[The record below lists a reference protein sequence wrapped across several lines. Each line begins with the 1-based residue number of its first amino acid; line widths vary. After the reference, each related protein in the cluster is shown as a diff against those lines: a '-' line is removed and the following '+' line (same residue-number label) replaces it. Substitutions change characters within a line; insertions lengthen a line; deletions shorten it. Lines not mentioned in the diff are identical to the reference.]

1 MNKNQKPSMS
11 KRRATVAAVLCFVA
25 AIAIAGTYTFSDYKK
40 TQKDELAKA
49 EEQTKQ
55 TEDSQKA
62 EETGTSKIKNEDTD
76 GNTEDTGSESGDA
89 VTGKSSTSGTGA
101 GKSGGGT
108 DVTGTDG
115 NETGTDGTSTREDGT
130 SDTTT
135 GAVQTTSGAGHNI
148 NFTED
153 SYILWPVNGA
163 VIMSYSMDK
172 TVYFQTLDQYRY
184 NPAVIIE
191 GAEGDQVLCGA
202 PGVIKSIDVNAQTG
216 TTVNVD
222 SGNGY
227 EFVYGQLKEV
237 PVKVGDYVEA
247 KSVLGYVSQ
256 PTKYYSKEGCNVYF
270 EMRKDGQPV
279 NPVEYTADQD

>member
-1 MNKNQKPSMS
+1 MTSDTDESDSN
-11 KRRATVAAVLCFVA
+11 
-25 AIAIAGTYTFSDYKK
+25 GTG
-40 TQKDELAKA
+40 KDG
-49 EEQTKQ
+49 T
-55 TEDSQKA
+55 TTDSGTTDSGT
-62 EETGTSKIKNEDTD
+62 TGTS
-76 GNTEDTGSESGDA
+76 GSEG
-89 VTGKSSTSGTGA
+89 TGTSGSSGQTGTQATA
-101 GKSGGGT
+101 GKS
-108 DVTGTDG
+108 
-115 NETGTDGTSTREDGT
+115 
-130 SDTTT
+130 
-135 GAVQTTSGAGHNI
+135 HNI

-163 VIMSYSMDK
+163 VI
-172 TVYFQTLDQYRY
+172 
-184 NPAVIIE
+184 IE

-202 PGVIKSIDVNAQTG
+202 PGIVKSIDVSAQTG

-222 SGNGY
+222 IGNGY
-227 EFVYGQLKEV
+227 ELLYGQLKEV

>member
-1 MNKNQKPSMS
+1 MK
-11 KRRATVAAVLCFVA
+11 T
-25 AIAIAGTYTFSDYKK
+25 IAIAGTYTFNDYRK
-40 TQKDELAKA
+40 TQKNELAKA
-49 EEQTKQ
+49 EEKSRQKETKKDNKENSDL
-55 TEDSQKA
+55 TR
-62 EETGTSKIKNEDTD
+62 ETGTSKVKSEN
-76 GNTEDTGSESGDA
+76 TGSSTKKSAADESSVDEKNGSD
-89 VTGKSSTSGTGA
+89 GTGMTDQSEQNGTGTQATA
-101 GKSGGGT
+101 GKS
-108 DVTGTDG
+108 
-115 NETGTDGTSTREDGT
+115 
-130 SDTTT
+130 
-135 GAVQTTSGAGHNI
+135 HNI

-172 TVYFQTLDQYRY
+172 TVYFQTLDQYKY

-202 PGVIKSIDVNAQTG
+202 PGIIKSIDVSAQTG

-222 SGNGY
+222 IGNGY
-227 EFVYGQLKEV
+227 ELLYGQLKEV

-270 EMRKDGQPV
+270 EMRKNGQPV

>member
-1 MNKNQKPSMS
+1 M
-11 KRRATVAAVLCFVA
+11 
-25 AIAIAGTYTFSDYKK
+25 
-40 TQKDELAKA
+40 
-49 EEQTKQ
+49 
-55 TEDSQKA
+55 
-62 EETGTSKIKNEDTD
+62 
-76 GNTEDTGSESGDA
+76 
-89 VTGKSSTSGTGA
+89 
-101 GKSGGGT
+101 
-108 DVTGTDG
+108 TGTDG

-222 SGNGY
+222 IGNGY
-227 EFVYGQLKEV
+227 ELLYGQLKEV

>member
-1 MNKNQKPSMS
+1 MNKNEKPSMS

-25 AIAIAGTYTFSDYKK
+25 AIAIAGTYTFNDYRK
-40 TQKDELAKA
+40 TQKNELAKA
-49 EEQTKQ
+49 EEKSRQ
-55 TEDSQKA
+55 DKA
-62 EETGTSKIKNEDTD
+62 DKKKDGEAAKETGTSKIKNEGTAGSSETDRAGTAGSSETD
-76 GNTEDTGSESGDA
+76 G
-89 VTGKSSTSGTGA
+89 
-101 GKSGGGT
+101 
-108 DVTGTDG
+108 TGTAG
-115 NETGTDGTSTREDGT
+115 SSGTDGTGMTGT
-130 SDTTT
+130 SGQNGT
-135 GAVQTTSGAGHNI
+135 GTQATAGKSHNI

-172 TVYFQTLDQYRY
+172 TVYFQTLDQYKY

-202 PGVIKSIDVNAQTG
+202 PGIIKSIDVNAQTG

-222 SGNGY
+222 IGNGY
-227 EFVYGQLKEV
+227 ELLYGQLKEV